1 MNDFIDFFYFN
12 EKGMHLSNFNN
23 NSLEDEVHQELAELK
38 DILTETEYN
47 NLFQEQLNY
56 KRKEA
61 NYSKFITCENNE
73 IKK

>member
-12 EKGMHLSNFNN
+12 DFNEKEMHFN